1 MPVWCF
7 CASCVGDVLACV
19 ELESAGF
26 CVSLLYPVQ
35 SDGLNMLIPSGQRAT
50 LVSVDS
56 LFFSAA
62 MVVMF
67 PLAGKAADIYG
78 LMAVFSVIGIGLI
91 VFNVVVLLI
100 SK

>member
-1 MPVWCF
+1 
-7 CASCVGDVLACV
+7 
-19 ELESAGF
+19 
-26 CVSLLYPVQ
+26 
-35 SDGLNMLIPSGQRAT
+35 
-50 LVSVDS
+50 
-56 LFFSAA
+56 

-67 PLAGKAADIYG
+67 PLAGRAADIYG